1 MGFTIF
7 INNKNFNFMKKKS
20 LLMLMAALLL
30 PLSMGAQL
38 LNAPQANGLLHYNTV
53 GLKSIN
59 APQKAPMHADLAE
72 NQRIMGHYDTDDLSS
87 DGLGITGLP
96 GTMPIATVLEPSELS
111 MYLGGKIVA
120 FRVGLA
126 QATSITRVFV
136 APVDANGNLGSFT
149 EWSNSSGQAGWN
161 VITLPEPYELNL
173 DANTA
178 LMIGFDYTQTSSNYP
193 ISAVEVGDIYPS
205 YCYIQGAWQN
215 VGLDSYGNLSVQCIV
230 ESDEFPDYA
239 IRMSNLHTS
248 NFVNL
253 GDDINFTFK
262 LKNTGLLPVEP
273 EALVLD
279 VMVDGEKVGTL
290 TNPVEVGSTSVDM
303 AGVVSTAGMETG
315 EHVLTVA
322 LATLNGEAI
331 EDGQSLDY
339 TFKIIT
345 SSFPRQ
351 KHLIEELTSNTC
363 TYCPLGASMLHY
375 LMDMRNDIAMVA
387 IHGNQSGVDPC
398 NTAQCDT
405 LFNYMGAQG
414 WPYAAFNRSVGWEDD
429 SNIACGIGYYEQ
441 YHQMVAEELS
451 AFLDYLAEET
461 PSFATVEINGVVTED
476 RMLQLDVH
484 GDLTPDFDVM
494 MGEDA
499 KLTVYL
505 TEDGLVYRQLNQGK
519 WISDYVHNHVLRQ
532 ALGSVKGVDLNKVG
546 DNKYSNTFEVEIPA
560 DWNIDNMD
568 VVAFISRPLAN
579 GTTGVYTDMYVNNAN
594 SVRVNELT
602 AGVEELLIDND
613 AVPVEYY
620 DVMGRQHDSLQP
632 GINIVKM
639 SNGTAKKVLVK

>member
-1 MGFTIF
+1 
-7 INNKNFNFMKKKS
+7 MKKKS
-20 LLMLMAALLL
+20 LLAIAASLLL

-38 LNAPQANGLLHYNTV
+38 LNAPQANGLLHFNTAD
-53 GLKSIN
+53 LKSWN
-59 APQKAPMHADLAE
+59 APEKAPARADLPA
-72 NQRIMGHYDTDDLSS
+72 NQRIMGHYDTDDLTTN
-87 DGLGITGLP
+87 GLGITGLP

-111 MYLGGKIVA
+111 MFLGGKIKA

-126 QATSITRVFV
+126 QATTITRVFA
-136 APVDANGNLGSFT
+136 APVDANGNIGQFA
-149 EWSNSSGQAGWN
+149 EWSNSSGQVGWN
-161 VITLPEPYELNL
+161 TITLDEPYELDL
-173 DANTA
+173 DANTS

-205 YCYIQGAWQN
+205 YCYIQGSWQN

-230 ESDEFPDYA
+230 ESEEFPNYA

-253 GDDINFTFK
+253 GDDLNFTFK
-262 LKNTGLLPVEP
+262 IKNTGVMTVEP
-273 EALVLD
+273 EALVID
-279 VMVDGEKVGTL
+279 VKVDGETVTTL
-290 TNPVEVGSTSVDM
+290 TNSVEIGSTSVEM
-303 AGVVSTAGMETG
+303 SGVVSTEGLETG

-322 LATLNGEAI
+322 LATLEGDPI
-331 EDGQSLDY
+331 ETPQSLDY
-339 TFKIIT
+339 IFKIIT
-345 SSFPRQ
+345 TSFPRQ

-429 SNIACGIGYYEQ
+429 ATIACSIGYYEQ
-441 YHQMVAEELS
+441 YHQMVAAELS
-451 AFLDYLAEET
+451 SFLDHLAEET
-461 PSFATVEINGVVTED
+461 PCFASIAIDGYFTDETRTKAVFN
-476 RMLQLDVH
+476 VH
-484 GDLTPDFDVM
+484 GNLTPDFDVM

-505 TEDGLVYRQLNQGK
+505 TEDSLVYRQLNQGK
-519 WISDYVHNHVLRQ
+519 WISDYVHNHVLRT
-532 ALGSVKGVDLNKVG
+532 ALGSVFGVDLNKVG
-546 DNKYSNTFEVEIPA
+546 DNKYSNTFEVEIPE
-560 DWNIDNMD
+560 DWNVDKMD
-568 VVAFISRPLAN
+568 IVAFISRPLAN
-579 GTTGVYTDMYVNNAN
+579 GATGVYTDMYVNNAYSTSLNEATAGIEELIADDN
-594 SVRVNELT
+594 SV
-602 AGVEELLIDND
+602 
-613 AVPVEYY
+613 PVAYY